1 LSSFE
6 YTEGFILSA
15 QTTKLI
21 GEDVIIND
29 AMVIATAAMKDY
41 LTISGY
47 GLLLL
52 FASNQATVLIN
63 SPYPPLGMAAISFVG
78 LSSYLIF
85 VGIYSSAASV
95 AQDIKLHQSIRN
107 SVERQ
112 LDLLHNIGNAEM
124 EKEIVKKGFE
134 YF

>member
-1 LSSFE
+1 
-6 YTEGFILSA
+6 
-15 QTTKLI
+15 
-21 GEDVIIND
+21 
-29 AMVIATAAMKDY
+29 
-41 LTISGY
+41 
-47 GLLLL
+47 
-52 FASNQATVLIN
+52 
-63 SPYPPLGMAAISFVG
+63 MAAISFVG

-85 VGIYSSAASV
+85 VVIHSWAASV

-124 EKEIVKKGFE
+124 EKEIVKRGFE